1 MRKRPKKVISGD
13 RTELPNGHDH
23 VKGPDCDADFETLR
37 AIALPVT
44 EEFMKRIADLVSDVE
59 VRLNKPLK
67 PEDDWRTAGWCRV
80 SAIGGRVLQKS
91 AGSIGSAMFVQ
102 MRAVI

>member
-1 MRKRPKKVISGD
+1 MASSFDYLYLGVLILGQTLSDLGVQAMRKRQKKGISDD

-23 VKGPDCDADFETLR
+23 AKGPDCDADFETLR

-67 PEDDWRTAGWCRV
+67 PEDD
-80 SAIGGRVLQKS
+80 
-91 AGSIGSAMFVQ
+91 
-102 MRAVI
+102 